1 MEFHKKIESWRRHL
15 SVMLKEVYGIK
26 LLSLAKV
33 LYQYA
38 LWYREMEK
46 SFPMEQI
53 LGMLY
58 EGYEGENL
66 FMVNVVWCNQHYK

>member
-1 MEFHKKIESWRRHL
+1 MAQASKCDVERSIWDKTI
-15 SVMLKEVYGIK
+15 
-26 LLSLAKV
+26 SLAKV